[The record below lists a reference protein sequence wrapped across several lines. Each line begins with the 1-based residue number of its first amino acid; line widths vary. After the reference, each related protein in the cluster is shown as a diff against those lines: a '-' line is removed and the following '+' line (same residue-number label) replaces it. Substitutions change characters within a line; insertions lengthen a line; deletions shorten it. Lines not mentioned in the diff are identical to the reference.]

1 MREDGY
7 IDEEIE
13 ASVSGSLEEVEF
25 KRGLVGI
32 KAPHFSLYVKQ
43 LLEDMYGE
51 NLVEKGGLKVTTTL
65 DYELHEAAQ
74 DIVSEEIEKVEAQGI
89 GNGAAMVM
97 DPQTG
102 EIWSMVGSK
111 DFFAEDYD
119 GQVNVTE
126 SLRQPGSSIKPVTYA
141 TAFAKGYTPAY
152 TVMDVK
158 TEFPSGDGKVYIP
171 ENYDGSYRGPIQLR
185 FALGSSLNVPA
196 VKMLALVGVEDMLK
210 TAHEMGFSTL
220 EPTQENLA
228 RFGLAVTLG
237 GGEVRLIDMVSA
249 YSAFANGG
257 LKTEPVAILKVED
270 RDGKVLYEHK
280 PVNGK
285 RVIGE
290 EVAFLINHILSDNN
304 ARLLTFGANS
314 YLNMGGRAVA
324 VKTGTTNDKRDNWTV
339 GWSETGMVGVW
350 VGNNDNSPMKQ
361 VASGVTGASPIW
373 RRIMLEVL
381 DKHPADFWEIPGT
394 VEAVLVDT
402 VSGYPEHDGY
412 AARSEYIIKGTLP
425 ALPDPIHTKLKLCR
439 GQDKLASDVDIEKHE
454 YDEKEFYVFTE
465 DVTLSGVPSWQ
476 EGIDAWI
483 ASQGDEKYHVPKEY
497 CDTADEVVVRVEA
510 PEDKQEFSD
519 NEVAV
524 RVRVI
529 TQGELDRVEIW
540 VDGARRESLVTR
552 PYETKLTLV
561 TGRHSVKVIA
571 IRRDGKRGESGEVRI
586 GVGGESW
593 EEAEPTPTPSP
604 TLKPV
609 PSKTPKPTAI
619 ELPDDT

>member
-1 MREDGY
+1 
-7 IDEEIE
+7 
-13 ASVSGSLEEVEF
+13 
-25 KRGLVGI
+25 
-32 KAPHFSLYVKQ
+32 
-43 LLEDMYGE
+43 
-51 NLVEKGGLKVTTTL
+51 
-65 DYELHEAAQ
+65 
-74 DIVSEEIEKVEAQGI
+74 
-89 GNGAAMVM
+89 
-97 DPQTG
+97 
-102 EIWSMVGSK
+102 
-111 DFFAEDYD
+111 
-119 GQVNVTE
+119 
-126 SLRQPGSSIKPVTYA
+126 
-141 TAFAKGYTPAY
+141 
-152 TVMDVK
+152 
-158 TEFPSGDGKVYIP
+158 
-171 ENYDGSYRGPIQLR
+171 
-185 FALGSSLNVPA
+185 
-196 VKMLALVGVEDMLK
+196 
-210 TAHEMGFSTL
+210 
-220 EPTQENLA
+220 
-228 RFGLAVTLG
+228 
-237 GGEVRLIDMVSA
+237 
-249 YSAFANGG
+249 
-257 LKTEPVAILKVED
+257 
-270 RDGKVLYEHK
+270 
-280 PVNGK
+280 
-285 RVIGE
+285 
-290 EVAFLINHILSDNN
+290 
-304 ARLLTFGANS
+304 
-314 YLNMGGRAVA
+314 
-324 VKTGTTNDKRDNWTV
+324 
-339 GWSETGMVGVW
+339 
-350 VGNNDNSPMKQ
+350 
-361 VASGVTGASPIW
+361 
-373 RRIMLEVL
+373 MLEVL